1 MLNQSPQQKLKPLQE
16 GIWGGNENKNR
27 DIATVRHS
35 TWSRRRQ
42 EDVPMETCPGFSL
55 QPAPSFSCC
64 WPNLTGNQLAREPKK
79 QTQGVGPITNR
90 TARERQGMGLRRI
103 TPLQTWNSSQLRLL
117 IQCGQQERYY
127 LWKSNKHSINVVLGG
142 FLEIMEGDGDN
153 YFSSSFI
160 KMEKQAL
167 P

>member
-1 MLNQSPQQKLKPLQE
+1 MGWEREPEQ
-16 GIWGGNENKNR
+16 
-27 DIATVRHS
+27 RHS
-35 TWSRRRQ
+35 YRQ
-42 EDVPMETCPGFSL
+42 ALNPKQKETGRHAHGDMPGLLPSACP
-55 QPAPSFSCC
+55 PFSCC
-64 WPNLTGNQLAREPKK
+64 WPNLTGNQLSSEPKK

-103 TPLQTWNSSQLRLL
+103 TPLQTWNSSQFRLL

-127 LWKSNKHSINVVLGG
+127 LWKSNTSTQKMFF

-153 YFSSSFI
+153 YFSSSYI